1 MNVTRPEIRL
11 RHKDLLTLADLEPGE
26 IHAILEA
33 GAICK
38 AKHLAGELFVPL
50 LGKSIG
56 MVFHKPSARTR
67 ISFELGAFQL
77 GGHAVQLKDE
87 DIGIGSRETV
97 EDVAR
102 LFSRYFDG
110 VVIRT
115 FDHTLVTQLAEHAS
129 IPVINALTDYEH
141 PCQILADLM
150 TVKELGKPFKGL
162 KVAFIG
168 DGNNVATA
176 WAFAAGKLGFHLA
189 VASPQG
195 YELHDAVIAEAMEDG
210 VKTGGKITRSADP
223 IEAAQGADVV
233 YTDVWTSMGQEAERA
248 ERLAAFARY
257 QVNESLM
264 KKAKGDAVAM
274 HCLPAHRGE
283 EISAE
288 TFERF
293 QKVIFDEAE
302 NRLHVQKG
310 LLTLLMGRNLPQA

>member
-1 MNVTRPEIRL
+1 MTDPRPEIRL
-11 RHKDLLTLADLEPGE
+11 RHKDLLTLADLDAAE
-26 IHAILEA
+26 ILTILEA

-38 AKHLAGELFVPL
+38 SKHKAGELFVPL

-77 GGHAVQLKDE
+77 GGHAVLLKDE
-87 DIGIGSRETV
+87 DIGIGTRESV

-110 VVIRT
+110 VVVRT
-115 FDHTLVTQLAEHAS
+115 FDQTLLQQLAENAT
-129 IPVINALTDYEH
+129 IPIINALTDYEH

-150 TVKELGKPFKGL
+150 TVQELGKPLKGL

-176 WAFAAGKLGFHLA
+176 WAFAAGKLGFQLT
-189 VASPQG
+189 VASPKG
-195 YELHDAVIAEAMEDG
+195 YEMHDAVVREAMEDG
-210 VKTGGKITRSADP
+210 VKTGGKVLRSPDP
-223 IEAAQGADVV
+223 SEAAHGADVV
-233 YTDVWTSMGQEAERA
+233 YTDVWTSMGQEAERG
-248 ERLAAFARY
+248 ERLAAFARF
-257 QVNESLM
+257 QVGEALM
-264 KKAKGDAVAM
+264 KKAKPDAVVM

-288 TFERF
+288 TFERH

-310 LLTLLMGRNLPQA
+310 LMTLLMGRQLNQA

>member
-1 MNVTRPEIRL
+1 VNSIRPEIRL
-11 RHKDLLTLADLEPGE
+11 RHKDLLTLADLEPSE
-26 IHAILEA
+26 ILAVLEA

-38 AKHLAGELFVPL
+38 AKHREGQLFVPL

-77 GGHAVQLKDE
+77 GGHAVLLKDE
-87 DIGIGSRETV
+87 EIGIGTRESV

-110 VVIRT
+110 VVVRT
-115 FDHTLVTQLAEHAS
+115 FDQTLLQQLAENAT

-150 TVKELGKPFKGL
+150 TVQELGKPLKGL

-176 WAFAAGKLGFHLA
+176 WAFAAGKLGFHLV
-189 VASPQG
+189 VASPKG
-195 YELHDAVIAEAMEDG
+195 FELHDAVVREAMEDG
-210 VKTGGKITRSADP
+210 VKTGGKVSRIPDP
-223 IEAAQGADVV
+223 TEAARGADVV

-257 QVNESLM
+257 QVGEALM
-264 KKAKGDAVAM
+264 KHAKPDAVVM

-288 TFERF
+288 TFERH

-310 LLTLLMGRNLPQA
+310 LMTLLMGRQLNIA

>member
-1 MNVTRPEIRL
+1 VNSIRPEIRL
-11 RHKDLLTLADLEPGE
+11 RHKDLLTLADLEPSE
-26 IHAILEA
+26 ILAVLEA
-33 GAICK
+33 GHICK
-38 AKHLAGELFVPL
+38 AKHKEGLLFVPL

-77 GGHAVQLKDE
+77 GGHAVLLKDE
-87 DIGIGSRETV
+87 EIGIGTRESV

-110 VVIRT
+110 VVVRT
-115 FDHTLVTQLAEHAS
+115 FDQTLLQQLAENATV
-129 IPVINALTDYEH
+129 PVINALTDYEH

-150 TVKELGKPFKGL
+150 TVQEMGKPLKGL

-176 WAFAAGKLGFHLA
+176 WAFAAGKLGFHLV
-189 VASPQG
+189 VASPKG
-195 YELHDAVIAEAMEDG
+195 FELHDAVVREAMEDG
-210 VKTGGKITRSADP
+210 VKTGGKVTRIPDP
-223 IEAAQGADVV
+223 AEAARGADVV

-257 QVNESLM
+257 QVGEALM
-264 KKAKGDAVAM
+264 KHAKPDAVVM

-288 TFERF
+288 TFERH

-310 LLTLLMGRNLPQA
+310 LMTLLMGRQLSIS

>member
-1 MNVTRPEIRL
+1 MNSIRPEIRL
-11 RHKDLLTLADLEPGE
+11 RHKDLLTLADLEPSE
-26 IHAILEA
+26 ILAVLEA

-38 AKHLAGELFVPL
+38 AKHKEGVLFVPL

-77 GGHAVQLKDE
+77 GGHAVLLKDE
-87 DIGIGSRETV
+87 EIGIGTRESV

-110 VVIRT
+110 VVVRT
-115 FDHTLVTQLAEHAS
+115 FDQTLLQQLAENAT

-150 TVKELGKPFKGL
+150 TVQELGKPLKGL

-176 WAFAAGKLGFHLA
+176 WAFAAGKLGFHLV
-189 VASPQG
+189 VASPKG
-195 YELHDAVIAEAMEDG
+195 FELHDAVVREAMEDG
-210 VKTGGKITRSADP
+210 VKTGGKVTRIPDP
-223 IEAAQGADVV
+223 TEAARGADVV

-257 QVNESLM
+257 QVGEALM
-264 KKAKGDAVAM
+264 KHAKPDAVVM

-288 TFERF
+288 TFERH

-310 LLTLLMGRNLPQA
+310 LMTLLMGRQLNIS

>member
-1 MNVTRPEIRL
+1 MTATKPEIRL
-11 RHKDLLTLADLEPGE
+11 KRKDLLTLADLEAGE
-26 IHAILEA
+26 ILAILEA

-38 AKHLAGELFVPL
+38 AKHKAGELFVPL

-77 GGHAVQLKDE
+77 GGHAVLLKDE
-87 DIGIGSRETV
+87 DIGIGTRESV
-97 EDVAR
+97 QDVAR

-110 VVIRT
+110 IVIRT
-115 FDHTLVTQLAEHAS
+115 FDHGLITELAEHAS

-141 PCQILADLM
+141 PVQILADLM

-176 WAFAAGKLGFHLA
+176 WAFAAAKLGFELR

-195 YELHDAVIAEAMEDG
+195 FELHSAVLAEAKLDAD
-210 VKTGGKITRSADP
+210 KSGGKVILTGDP
-223 IEAAQGADVV
+223 LAAAEGADVV
-233 YTDVWTSMGQEAERA
+233 YTDVWTSMGQESEKA
-248 ERLAAFARY
+248 ERLAAFARF
-257 QVNESLM
+257 QVGEALM
-264 KKAKGDAVAM
+264 KKAKPDAVAM

-302 NRLHVQKG
+302 NRLHAQKG
-310 LLTLLMGRNLPQA
+310 LLTLMMGRHVTV

>member
-1 MNVTRPEIRL
+1 VSQTRPEIRL
-11 RHKDLLTLADLEPGE
+11 KHKDLLTLADLDGAE
-26 IHAILEA
+26 ILAILEA
-33 GAICK
+33 GKICK
-38 AKHLAGELFVPL
+38 DKHKAGELFVPL

-77 GGHAVQLKDE
+77 GGHAVLLKDE

-115 FDHTLVTQLAEHAS
+115 FDHGMITELAEKATVP
-129 IPVINALTDYEH
+129 IINALTDYEH
-141 PCQILADLM
+141 PVQILADLM
-150 TVKELGKPFKGL
+150 TIKELGKPFKGL
-162 KVAFIG
+162 TVAFIG

-176 WAFAAGKLGFHLA
+176 WAFAAAKLGFTLK
-189 VASPQG
+189 VASPKG
-195 YELHDAVIAEAMEDG
+195 YELHSAVLAEAQVDCA
-210 VKTGGKITRSADP
+210 KTGGKIELIEDP
-223 IEAAQGADVV
+223 MAAAAGADVV
-233 YTDVWTSMGQEAERA
+233 YTDVWTSMGQEAERG

-257 QVNESLM
+257 QVGEALM
-264 KKAKGDAVAM
+264 KKAKPDAVVM

-310 LLTLLMGRNLPQA
+310 LMTLMMGRNINV

>member
-1 MNVTRPEIRL
+1 MNPIRPEIRL
-11 RHKDLLTLADLEPGE
+11 RHKDLLTLADLDGAE
-26 IHAILEA
+26 IMAILEA

-38 AKHLAGELFVPL
+38 AKHKAGELFVPL

-77 GGHAVQLKDE
+77 GGHAVQLKEE
-87 DIGIGSRETV
+87 DIGIGTRESV

-110 VVIRT
+110 IVIRT
-115 FDHTLVTQLAEHAS
+115 FDQTLVQQLAENAS

-150 TVKELGKPFKGL
+150 TLRELGKAWKGL

-168 DGNNVATA
+168 DGNNVATS
-176 WAFAAGKLGFHLA
+176 WAFAAAKLGFHLA
-189 VASPQG
+189 VASPKG
-195 YELHDAVIAEAMEDG
+195 YALHDAVVEEAMQDGAQTGGRVTRCVDPAEAAE
-210 VKTGGKITRSADP
+210 
-223 IEAAQGADVV
+223 GADLV
-233 YTDVWTSMGQEAERA
+233 YTDVWTSMGQETERA

-257 QVNESLM
+257 QVGEALM
-264 KKAKGDAVAM
+264 KKAKPDAVVM

-283 EISAE
+283 EITAE
-288 TFERF
+288 TFERH

-310 LLTLLMGRNLPQA
+310 LMMLLMGRQITV

>member
-1 MNVTRPEIRL
+1 MTAIRPEIRL

-38 AKHLAGELFVPL
+38 AKHQAGELFVPL

-77 GGHAVQLKDE
+77 GGHAVLLKDE

-102 LFSRYFDG
+102 IFSRYFDG
-110 VVIRT
+110 IVIRT

-176 WAFAAGKLGFHLA
+176 WAFAAGKLGFHLS

-195 YELHDAVIAEAMEDG
+195 FELHDAVISEAMEDG
-210 VKTGGKITRSADP
+210 VKTGGRITRTADP
-223 IEAAQGADVV
+223 AEAAQGADVV

-264 KKAKGDAVAM
+264 KKAKPDAAVM

-310 LLTLLMGRNLPQA
+310 LMMMLMGRNLPQA

>member
-1 MNVTRPEIRL
+1 VNAKTEIHL
-11 RHKDLLTLADLEPGE
+11 KHKDLLTLADLEPAE

-38 AKHLAGELFVPL
+38 AKHQAGELFVPL

-56 MVFHKPSARTR
+56 MIFHKPSARTR

-77 GGHAVQLKDE
+77 GGHAVLLKDE

-115 FDHTLVTQLAEHAS
+115 FDQGLLSDLAQHAT

-141 PCQILADLM
+141 PVQILADLM
-150 TVKELGKPFKGL
+150 TAKEQGKALKGM

-176 WAFAAGKLGFHLA
+176 WAFAAAKLGFTLT
-189 VASPQG
+189 VASPKG
-195 YELHDAVIAEAMEDG
+195 YELHSAVLAEA
-210 VKTGGKITRSADP
+210 KPFCQASGGKIELVEDP
-223 IEAAQGADVV
+223 MAAAVGADIV
-233 YTDVWTSMGQEAERA
+233 YTDVWTSMGQESERG

-257 QVNESLM
+257 QVGEALM
-264 KKAKGDAVAM
+264 KKAKPDAVVM

-310 LLTLLMGRNLPQA
+310 LMTLMMGRNV

>member
-1 MNVTRPEIRL
+1 MQAIRPEIRL
-11 RHKDLLTLADLEPGE
+11 KRKDLLTLADLEAGE
-26 IHAILEA
+26 LHAILEA

-50 LGKSIG
+50 LGKSLAMI
-56 MVFHKPSARTR
+56 FHKPSARTR
-67 ISFELGAFQL
+67 ISFELGTFQL
-77 GGHAVQLKDE
+77 GGHAVLLKDE
-87 DIGIGSRETV
+87 DIGLGTRESV

-110 VVIRT
+110 IVIRT
-115 FDHTLVTQLAEHAS
+115 FDQGLVTQLAEHAS
-129 IPVINALTDYEH
+129 IPVINGLTDYEH
-141 PCQILADLM
+141 PCQILADLL
-150 TVKELGKPFKGL
+150 TVKELGKPLKGL

-176 WAFAAGKLGFHLA
+176 WAFAAAKLGFNLV
-189 VASPQG
+189 VASPKG
-195 YELHDAVIAEAMEDG
+195 YELHRAVLE
-210 VKTGGKITRSADP
+210 
-223 IEAAQGADVV
+223 EAAHDCAASGASIVQVEEPAAAAEGADVI
-233 YTDVWTSMGQEAERA
+233 YTDVWTSMGQESERA

-257 QVNESLM
+257 QVGEALM
-264 KKAKGDAVAM
+264 KKAKPDAVVM

-293 QKVIFDEAE
+293 QKVIFDQAE

-310 LLTLLMGRNLPQA
+310 LLTLLMGRNIA

>member
-1 MNVTRPEIRL
+1 VNPTRPEIRL
-11 RHKDLLTLADLEPGE
+11 RHKDLLTLADLDAAE

-38 AKHLAGELFVPL
+38 AKHKAGELFVPL

-77 GGHAVQLKDE
+77 GGHAVLLKDE
-87 DIGIGSRETV
+87 DIGIGTRESV

-110 VVIRT
+110 IVIRT
-115 FDHTLVTQLAEHAS
+115 FDQTLLQQLAESAS

-150 TVKELGKPFKGL
+150 TVKELGKPLKGL

-168 DGNNVATA
+168 DGNNVATS
-176 WAFAAGKLGFHLA
+176 WAFAAAKLGFHLA
-189 VASPQG
+189 VASPKG
-195 YELHDAVIAEAMEDG
+195 YELHDAVVNEAMQDG
-210 VKTGGKITRSADP
+210 IKTGGKVTRGSDP
-223 IEAAQGADVV
+223 AEAAKDADVV
-233 YTDVWTSMGQEAERA
+233 YTDVWTSMGQETEKA
-248 ERLAAFARY
+248 ERLAAFARF
-257 QVNESLM
+257 QVGEPLM
-264 KKAKGDAVAM
+264 KKAKPDAVLM

-283 EISAE
+283 EVTAE
-288 TFERF
+288 TFEKH

-310 LLTLLMGRNLPQA
+310 LMMMLMGRNLG

>member
-1 MNVTRPEIRL
+1 MNSIRPEIRL
-11 RHKDLLTLADLEPGE
+11 RHKDLLTLADLEPSE
-26 IHAILEA
+26 ILAVLEA

-38 AKHLAGELFVPL
+38 AKHKEGQLFVPL

-77 GGHAVQLKDE
+77 GGHAVLLKDE
-87 DIGIGSRETV
+87 EIGIGTRESV

-110 VVIRT
+110 VVVRT
-115 FDHTLVTQLAEHAS
+115 FDQTLLQQLAENAT

-150 TVKELGKPFKGL
+150 TVQELGKPLKGL

-176 WAFAAGKLGFHLA
+176 WAFAAGKLGFHLV
-189 VASPQG
+189 VASPKG
-195 YELHDAVIAEAMEDG
+195 FELHDAVVREAMEDG
-210 VKTGGKITRSADP
+210 VKTGGKVTRIPDP
-223 IEAAQGADVV
+223 TEAARGADVV

-257 QVNESLM
+257 QVGEALM
-264 KKAKGDAVAM
+264 KHAKPDAVVM

-288 TFERF
+288 TFERH

-310 LLTLLMGRNLPQA
+310 LMTLLMGRQLNIS

>member
-1 MNVTRPEIRL
+1 VNPTRPEIRL
-11 RHKDLLTLADLEPGE
+11 RHKDLLTLADLDAVE
-26 IHAILEA
+26 IMAILEA

-38 AKHLAGELFVPL
+38 AKHKAGELFVPL

-77 GGHAVQLKDE
+77 GGHAVLLKDE
-87 DIGIGSRETV
+87 DIGIGTRESV

-110 VVIRT
+110 IVIRT
-115 FDHTLVTQLAEHAS
+115 FDQTLLQQLAESAS

-141 PCQILADLM
+141 PCQILADLL
-150 TVKELGKPFKGL
+150 TVKELGKPLKGL

-168 DGNNVATA
+168 DGNNVATS
-176 WAFAAGKLGFHLA
+176 WAFAAAKLGMHLA
-189 VASPQG
+189 VASPKG
-195 YELHDAVIAEAMEDG
+195 YEMHDAVVNEAMQDG
-210 VKTGGKITRSADP
+210 VKAGGKVTRGSDP
-223 IEAAQGADVV
+223 AEAAQGADVV
-233 YTDVWTSMGQEAERA
+233 YTDVWTSMGQEAEKA
-248 ERLAAFARY
+248 ERLAAFSRF
-257 QVNESLM
+257 QVGEALM
-264 KKAKGDAVAM
+264 KKAKPDAVLM

-283 EISAE
+283 EVTAE
-288 TFERF
+288 TFEKH

-310 LLTLLMGRNLPQA
+310 LMMLLMGRNTA

>member
-1 MNVTRPEIRL
+1 VNSIRPEIRL
-11 RHKDLLTLADLEPGE
+11 RHKDLLTLADLEPSE
-26 IHAILEA
+26 ILAVLEA

-38 AKHLAGELFVPL
+38 AKHKEGVLFVPL

-77 GGHAVQLKDE
+77 GGHAVLLKDE
-87 DIGIGSRETV
+87 EIGIGTRESV

-110 VVIRT
+110 VVVRT
-115 FDHTLVTQLAEHAS
+115 FDQTLLQQLAENAT

-150 TVKELGKPFKGL
+150 TVQELGKPLKGL

-176 WAFAAGKLGFHLA
+176 WAFAAGKLGFHLV
-189 VASPQG
+189 VASPKG
-195 YELHDAVIAEAMEDG
+195 FELHDAVVREAMEDG
-210 VKTGGKITRSADP
+210 VKTGGKVTRIPAP
-223 IEAAQGADVV
+223 TEAARGADVV

-257 QVNESLM
+257 QVGEALM
-264 KKAKGDAVAM
+264 KHAKPDAVVM

-288 TFERF
+288 TFERH

-310 LLTLLMGRNLPQA
+310 LMTLLMGRQLNIS